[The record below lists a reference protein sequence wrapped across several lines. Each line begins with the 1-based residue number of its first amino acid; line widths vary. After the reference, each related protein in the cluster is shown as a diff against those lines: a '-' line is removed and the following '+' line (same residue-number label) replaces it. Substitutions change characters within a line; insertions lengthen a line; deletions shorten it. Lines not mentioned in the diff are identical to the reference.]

1 MKKLIFIFSQLL
13 FVCYSF
19 AQTTETYLNS
29 QRYFFDT
36 LHPTGN
42 TLCSTAIPGSSS
54 IFSDPNRQ
62 PIFVHPYST
71 SNPDSITVYGVAVPF
86 SKAISSISG
95 IDYFCD
101 NPGYLYVLDTILTG
115 LERRKFIVLLMVK
128 DREST
133 NTIRIVDTA
142 SVRYGINATKD
153 TYFVMPGFDD
163 EANQN
168 CCPNQRVVE
177 VYFRQPITAADTFL
191 VGNNIKIFEGII
203 GQCTKTNTL
212 DTNIFILRTDYD
224 YSSAERVSNVD
235 YTSVW
240 YEIFPIIAPPP
251 CFKPAYPRVSNI
263 GAWHAT
269 VRWDIPVGVQFF
281 NLEYGPAGFTPG
293 TGTTILNIYAD
304 SCLLSG
310 LTELTQYD
318 VYITGWCSYQQTFSD
333 TVHID
338 FTTRPLCDT
347 AQGLNA
353 TRTNTIIRAWWQQ
366 PATADFSE
374 LEYGPRNFAPGSGT
388 TISPVNANAAHSCVV
403 VIDSLTPGTDYTLR
417 VRSWCSPT
425 SSFSDWVQMDI
436 STVASPVQPDAPVM
450 SLSPNP
456 AEGSVLVSLSDIMTL
471 LELRDLQGRT
481 LLSISPNSPQA
492 VIDLSNLPAA
502 VYIVTASS
510 PSGSASRKLTVK

>member
-1 MKKLIFIFSQLL
+1 M
-13 FVCYSF
+13 
-19 AQTTETYLNS
+19 
-29 QRYFFDT
+29 
-36 LHPTGN
+36 
-42 TLCSTAIPGSSS
+42 TAG
-54 IFSDPNRQ
+54 
-62 PIFVHPYST
+62 
-71 SNPDSITVYGVAVPF
+71 
-86 SKAISSISG
+86 SISG
-95 IDYFCD
+95 SHYAGNQYF
-101 NPGYLYVLDTILTG
+101 NHWG
-115 LERRKFIVLLMVK
+115 
-128 DREST
+128 
-133 NTIRIVDTA
+133 A
-142 SVRYGINATKD
+142 S
-153 TYFVMPGFDD
+153 
-163 EANQN
+163 
-168 CCPNQRVVE
+168 
-177 VYFRQPITAADTFL
+177 
-191 VGNNIKIFEGII
+191 
-203 GQCTKTNTL
+203 
-212 DTNIFILRTDYD
+212 
-224 YSSAERVSNVD
+224 
-235 YTSVW
+235 
-240 YEIFPIIAPPP
+240 FPIIAPPP

-293 TGTTILNIYAD
+293 TGTTILNITAD

-417 VRSWCSPT
+417 VHSWCSET
-425 SSFSDWVQMDI
+425 SSFSDWSQIDI
-436 STVASPVQPDAPVM
+436 TTIATPEQPDAPEM
-450 SLSPNP
+450 TLSPNP
-456 AEGSVLVSLSDIMTL
+456 AENSVAVRLSDVMSL
-471 LELRDLQGRT
+471 LEFRDLQGK
-481 LLSISPNSPQA
+481 LMLSLAPNSNTA
-492 VIDLSNLPAA
+492 VVDIASLPAG
-502 VYIVTASS
+502 VYIVTATA